1 MFQRMVLG
9 QLDAAAAAKSLQ
21 SCPTLCDS
29 PWSHKELDMTERIYE
44 IKQQNNNDS
53 QLPAI
58 GCLRTSFIKIGT
70 LKKEML

>member
-1 MFQRMVLG
+1 
-9 QLDAAAAAKSLQ
+9 
-21 SCPTLCDS
+21 
-29 PWSHKELDMTERIYE
+29 MTERIYE

>member
-1 MFQRMVLG
+1 MG
-9 QLDAAAAAKSLQ
+9 Y
-21 SCPTLCDS
+21 S
-29 PWSHKELDMTERIYE
+29 PWSHKELDMTEHIYE